1 MKYQVKWYELVQ
13 RQAVVEARDADEAA
27 ELIHVIEE
35 APIIDTE
42 FQFYG
47 EILPEQKAVALEAW
61 YQENWGNENV

>member
-1 MKYQVKWYELVQ
+1 MKYQVKWYELIE

-47 EILPEQKAVALEAW
+47 EILPEHEAVAITFCDVVP
-61 YQENWGNENV
+61 QGR